1 MSPKRTSHLLY
12 IGKFKKVPSLRR
24 KEMSSMYKNRKRFV
38 TGLLIICMS
47 IIPFHSVYAAS
58 KTTSY
63 YTDEDTFGNGIMPRY
78 NNVSSVDTQM
88 SISSSGKMTINY
100 CYEGFPS
107 STTKAVITTYIE
119 KRTLGLFWSRVD
131 IGQTDNQW
139 VDTIAKY
146 TYDGTRTYQL
156 SSSGTY
162 RVTVTYKI
170 YGTGG
175 STDTITTE
183 VKDSY

>member
-1 MSPKRTSHLLY
+1 
-12 IGKFKKVPSLRR
+12 
-24 KEMSSMYKNRKRFV
+24 MYKNRKRIL
-38 TGLLIICMS
+38 TGLLIVCMS
-47 IIPFHSVYAAS
+47 IIPLNSVCAAS
-58 KTTSY
+58 KEPSHY
-63 YTDEDTFGNGIMPRY
+63 IASDTLGNDIMPRY
-78 NNVSSVDTQM
+78 NNASSVDTQM

-107 STTKAVITTYIE
+107 LTSKAVITTYIE
-119 KRTLGLFWSRVD
+119 KRTLGLFWNRVD